1 MIRMFFLGLMAPLL
15 LAAEFTP
22 NEAVAEL
29 KKGNMRYVEDR
40 LEHPNRGSERRAE
53 LADKQAPFA
62 VILTCSDSRVAPEII
77 FDQGMGEL
85 FVVRVA
91 GNIAGAIELESI
103 WYAVAVLKAS
113 TVLVLGHENCG
124 AVLATIEGGTKNI
137 PAIAAKI
144 GPAVKGLKAA
154 DLEKGVKDNI
164 LSVATSLE
172 QSPALSQFIKE
183 GKLSIVTGYFQLK
196 DGSVEFGLLNKAQ

>member
-1 MIRMFFLGLMAPLL
+1 MLRIFFLVSSLIPLWL
-15 LAAEFTP
+15 TAEFSP
-22 NEAVAEL
+22 NEALDQL
-29 KKGNMRYVEDR
+29 KEGNKRYVEDR
-40 LEHPNRGSERRAE
+40 LEHPNRGSERREE

-62 VILTCSDSRVAPEII
+62 VILTCSDSRVAPEIV

-124 AVLATIEGGTKNI
+124 AVLATIEGGTKKI

-164 LSVATSLE
+164 LSVADSLKK
-172 QSPALSQFIKE
+172 SPALSQFIKE
-183 GKLSIVTGYFQLK
+183 EKLSIVTGYFQLK
-196 DGSVEFGLLNKAQ
+196 DGSVEFGF